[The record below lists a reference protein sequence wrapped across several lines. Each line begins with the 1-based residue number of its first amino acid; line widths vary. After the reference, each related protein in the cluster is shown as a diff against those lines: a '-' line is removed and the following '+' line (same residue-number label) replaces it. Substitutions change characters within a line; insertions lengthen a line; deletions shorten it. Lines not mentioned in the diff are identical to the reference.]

1 MVYLPV
7 NLTNLRL
14 FLPKVIELEP
24 EHFELSREISNRVS
38 DEATRWQS
46 YLNVLALFGFEAW
59 IRERIPDKSVN
70 RDTKEIESVC
80 YLKVGEFK
88 LCLIATEHLLDE
100 VVNVPQDAIEQAEKA
115 AHFYVMLEV
124 LEEEEEVIIRGILRY
139 DQLINYRSRV
149 NLKPLQDGYYQL
161 PLSEFDAEP
170 NHLLFYCR
178 KLEPTSIP
186 LPITSAETKAS
197 EKLLGYLQE
206 TRIKLSQWLQGAFD
220 ESWQAIDAIISPEA
234 NLALSTRNVESGAKR
249 GKLIDLGMQLGSET
263 VALLV
268 TIVQEAEEK
277 LGISIQLHPT
287 AGERYLPPH
296 LKLTLLSKAGKTLQE
311 VQSRS
316 HDNYIQLK
324 PFKGEQGKR
333 FSIEVSLSDVSIR
346 EDFEL

>member
-1 MVYLPV
+1 M
-7 NLTNLRL
+7 T
-14 FLPKVIELEP
+14 
-24 EHFELSREISNRVS
+24 
-38 DEATRWQS
+38 DEAPRWQT
-46 YLNVLALFGFEAW
+46 YLNILALLGFEAW
-59 IRERIPDKSVN
+59 IRERIPDKPVH
-70 RDTKEIESVC
+70 RDTKEIEPVC
-80 YLKVGEFK
+80 HLKVGEFK

-100 VVNVPQDAIEQAEKA
+100 VVNVPQNAIEQAEKA
-115 AHFYVMLEV
+115 AHFYVILEV
-124 LEEEEEVIIRGILRY
+124 LEEEEEVIIRGVLRY
-139 DQLINYRSRV
+139 DQLVDYRNR
-149 NLKPLQDGYYQL
+149 LDLQPLQNGYYQL

-178 KLEPTSIP
+178 KLEPASIP

-206 TRIKLSQWLQGAFD
+206 TRSKLSQWLQGAFD

-287 AGERYLPPH
+287 GGEKYLPPH

-324 PFKGEQGKR
+324 PFKGELGKR
-333 FSIEVSLSDVSIR
+333 FSIEVSLSDVSIK